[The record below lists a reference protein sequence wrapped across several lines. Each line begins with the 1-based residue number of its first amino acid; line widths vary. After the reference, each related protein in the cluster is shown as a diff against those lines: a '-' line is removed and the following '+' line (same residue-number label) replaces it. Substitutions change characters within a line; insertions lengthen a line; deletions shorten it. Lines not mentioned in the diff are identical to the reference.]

1 MSSSSKPTKI
11 KILYKLLPG
20 KAVLNLNIPD
30 NKNTTYEEIKKGIFE
45 KTEKKKNDFKNVKV
59 TEKDKFVL
67 EIENYEIPGLKEI
80 WEETTYKYFY
90 DKISEKKP
98 EKLTLNIVKVD
109 DYPPEWEPPQ
119 MSILEE
125 PSNPAPVSES
135 SLSESG
141 SSINEF
147 QKKSSKALEG
157 PKATSTKVKIFYKEL
172 PGKVVLNINLPN
184 NKYSKYEE
192 IKKGI
197 FEKTK
202 GYENVKVTEKD
213 KFVLEIED
221 YKISGLEKIWDE
233 NTYKFFYRIILEK
246 LPDKVK
252 LNIVKV
258 DEYPPAWKP
267 PQFYTILE
275 NTLKTEW
282 ESTKED
288 IEKNLNEKFLEEG
301 KKSFIQEKKKEK
313 NSKKTEID
321 EDYISDIHV
330 DVICNNCLTLNF
342 IGSRYICSE
351 CNNFNL
357 CEYCYEK
364 AHFSHKPGH
373 IFIKVNKP
381 ISTDSHKYNSIFSP
395 NKILL
400 KKPYEPFE
408 VDIEVINNGVESLA
422 GCFLSPIRFGK
433 NYLGCLK
440 ATITEDCDNGDK
452 VDLNPLFKF
461 EDENDSKPKDEYEGY
476 FRLFTEDGIPFGDII
491 YLQVL
496 IEN

>member
-1 MSSSSKPTKI
+1 MSTEI
-11 KILYKLLPG
+11 KISYKEVKKVVSKSKLDKL
-20 KAVLNLNIPD
+20 A
-30 NKNTTYEEIKKGIFE
+30 TTYEEIKKTIIE
-45 KTEKKKNDFKNVKV
+45 KSQNKEFKAVKV
-59 TEKDKFVL
+59 TDKDKFVL
-67 EIENYEIPGLKEI
+67 QIENYELPGLKEI
-80 WEETTYKYFY
+80 WDETTYKYFY
-90 DKISEKKP
+90 DTISEKKP
-98 EKLTLNIVKVD
+98 EKISLKIVKVD

-157 PKATSTKVKIFYKEL
+157 PKATSTKVKIVYKQL
-172 PGKVVLNINLPN
+172 PNKVVLNLNLPD

-197 FEKTK
+197 FDSKKKEFK
-202 GYENVKVTEKD
+202 NLKVTEKD

>member
-1 MSSSSKPTKI
+1 MSTEI
-11 KILYKLLPG
+11 KISYKEVKKVVSKSKLDKL
-20 KAVLNLNIPD
+20 A
-30 NKNTTYEEIKKGIFE
+30 TTYEEIKKTIIE
-45 KTEKKKNDFKNVKV
+45 KSQNKEFKAVKV
-59 TEKDKFVL
+59 TDKDKFVL
-67 EIENYEIPGLKEI
+67 QIENYELPGLKEI
-80 WEETTYKYFY
+80 WDETTYKYFY
-90 DKISEKKP
+90 DTISEKKP
-98 EKLTLNIVKVD
+98 EKISLKIVKVD

-119 MSILEE
+119 MSIIEE
-125 PSNPAPVSES
+125 PLNPAPVSES

-157 PKATSTKVKIFYKEL
+157 PKATSTKMKIYYKEL
-172 PGKVVLNINLPN
+172 PGKVVLNLNLPN
-184 NKYSKYEE
+184 NKYSNYEE

-197 FEKTK
+197 FDKTK
-202 GYENVKVTEKD
+202 DYKNVKVTEKD

-400 KKPYEPFE
+400 KKTYEPFE

-461 EDENDSKPKDEYEGY
+461 EDENDSQPKDEYEGY

>member
-1 MSSSSKPTKI
+1 MSTEI
-11 KILYKLLPG
+11 KISYKEVKKVVSKSKLDKL
-20 KAVLNLNIPD
+20 A
-30 NKNTTYEEIKKGIFE
+30 TTYEEIKKIIIE
-45 KTEKKKNDFKNVKV
+45 KSQNKEFKAVKV
-59 TEKDKFVL
+59 TDKDKFVL
-67 EIENYEIPGLKEI
+67 QIENYELPGLKEI
-80 WEETTYKYFY
+80 WDETTYKYFY
-90 DKISEKKP
+90 DIISEKKP
-98 EKLTLNIVKVD
+98 EKISLKIVKVD

-119 MSILEE
+119 KSNILEE
-125 PSNPAPVSES
+125 PLNPAPVSES

-147 QKKSSKALEG
+147 QKKSSKALTEG
-157 PKATSTKVKIFYKEL
+157 PKATSTKVRIFYKDL
-172 PGKVVLNINLPN
+172 QKKVVQTFNLPD
-184 NKYSKYEE
+184 NKFAKYEDLKNT
-192 IKKGI
+192 IFDKSKKTDY
-197 FEKTK
+197 K
-202 GYENVKVTEKD
+202 NVKVTEKD

-221 YKISGLEKIWDE
+221 YDISGLEKIWDE
-233 NTYKFFYRIILEK
+233 NTYKYFYRIILEK
-246 LPDKVK
+246 LPEKIK

-258 DEYPPAWKP
+258 TKYPEGWKP

-395 NKILL
+395 NKLLL

-440 ATITEDCDNGDK
+440 ATITDDCDNGDK
-452 VDLNPLFKF
+452 VTLNPLFKF

>member
-1 MSSSSKPTKI
+1 MSEI
-11 KILYKLLPG
+11 KIVYKELP
-20 KAVLNLNIPD
+20 KKVVMKPKIEKITND
-30 NKNTTYEEIKKGIFE
+30 YEELKKSIFE
-45 KTEKKKNDFKNVKV
+45 KSKKPEYKNVKV
-59 TEKDKFVL
+59 TEKEKFIL
-67 EIENYEIPGLKEI
+67 EIENYELPGLEKI
-80 WEETTYKYFY
+80 WDETTYKYFY
-90 DKISEKKP
+90 DNILEKP
-98 EKLTLNIVKVD
+98 GKLTLNIVKVD
-109 DYPPEWEPPQ
+109 NYPPKWEPPQ
-119 MSILEE
+119 KSNILEE
-125 PSNPAPVSES
+125 PLNPAPVSES

-141 SSINEF
+141 SYINEF
-147 QKKSSKALEG
+147 QKKSSKALTEG
-157 PKATSTKVKIFYKEL
+157 PKATSTKVRIFYKDL
-172 PGKVVLNINLPN
+172 QKKVVQTFNLPD
-184 NKYSKYEE
+184 NKFAKYEDL
-192 IKKGI
+192 KNTI
-197 FEKTK
+197 FEKSKKTDYK
-202 GYENVKVTEKD
+202 SVKVTEKD

-221 YKISGLEKIWDE
+221 YDISGLEKIWDE

-258 DEYPPAWKP
+258 TKYPEGWKP

-440 ATITEDCDNGDK
+440 ATITDDCDNGDK
-452 VDLNPLFKF
+452 VALNPLFKF
-461 EDENDSKPKDEYEGY
+461 EDENDSQPKDEYEGY
-476 FRLFTEDGIPFGDII
+476 FRLFTEEGIPFGDII

>member
-1 MSSSSKPTKI
+1 MSTEI
-11 KILYKLLPG
+11 KISYKEVKKVVSKSKLDKL
-20 KAVLNLNIPD
+20 A
-30 NKNTTYEEIKKGIFE
+30 TTYEEIKKTIIE
-45 KTEKKKNDFKNVKV
+45 KSQNKEFKAVKV
-59 TEKDKFVL
+59 TDKDKFVL
-67 EIENYEIPGLKEI
+67 QIENYELPGLKEI
-80 WEETTYKYFY
+80 WDETTYKYFY
-90 DKISEKKP
+90 DTISEKKP
-98 EKLTLNIVKVD
+98 EKISLKIVKVD

-125 PSNPAPVSES
+125 PLNPAPVSES

-157 PKATSTKVKIFYKEL
+157 PKATSTKVKIVYKQL
-172 PGKVVLNINLPN
+172 PNKVVLNLNLPD
-184 NKYSKYEE
+184 NKYSKYDE

-197 FEKTK
+197 LKKDFK
-202 GYENVKVTEKD
+202 NVKVTEND

>member
-1 MSSSSKPTKI
+1 MSKEI
-11 KILYKLLPG
+11 KISYKEVKKVVSKSKLDKL
-20 KAVLNLNIPD
+20 A
-30 NKNTTYEEIKKGIFE
+30 TTYEEIKKTIIE
-45 KTEKKKNDFKNVKV
+45 KSQNKEFKAVKV
-59 TEKDKFVL
+59 TDKDKFVL
-67 EIENYEIPGLKEI
+67 QIENYELPGLKEI
-80 WEETTYKYFY
+80 WDETTYKYFY
-90 DKISEKKP
+90 DTISEKKP
-98 EKLTLNIVKVD
+98 EKISLKIVKVD

-119 MSILEE
+119 MSIIEE
-125 PSNPAPVSES
+125 PLNPAPVSES

-157 PKATSTKVKIFYKEL
+157 PKATSTKMKIYYKEL
-172 PGKVVLNINLPN
+172 PGKVVLNLNLPN
-184 NKYSKYEE
+184 NKYSNYEE

-197 FEKTK
+197 FDKTK
-202 GYENVKVTEKD
+202 DYKNVKVTEKD

-461 EDENDSKPKDEYEGY
+461 EDENDSQPKDEYEGY